1 MSLTTDDPILIF
13 GLLGLFGLLMLEVPR
28 LIEDDP
34 PLDILI
40 LILRLSMRLL
50 KVFDR

>member
-13 GLLGLFGLLMLEVPR
+13 GLLGLFGLLILEVPR

-40 LILRLSMRLL
+40 LILRLRLSMRLL
-50 KVFDR
+50 SIR